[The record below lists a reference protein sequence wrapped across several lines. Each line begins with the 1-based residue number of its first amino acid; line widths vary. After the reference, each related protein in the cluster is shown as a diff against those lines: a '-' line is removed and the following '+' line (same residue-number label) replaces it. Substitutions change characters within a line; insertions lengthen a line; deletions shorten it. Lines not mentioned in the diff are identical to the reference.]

1 MKKLETELKSYFD
14 TKHCFLVSSGKAA
27 LTLILESLQDISP
40 GKDEVL
46 IPAFTCFSVPAAIRK
61 AGLHIKLCDMGADS
75 LDFDQKTLGNIA
87 EEEQQEKKLLCVIP
101 THLFGFPA
109 DVESCRNVFADDVI
123 IVEDAAQ
130 AMGNEMQGKKLGT
143 IGDIGF
149 FSLGR
154 GKPLSTMEGGII
166 VTNRDDLAQA
176 IKKRIQ
182 SLPEYGTIDKFQ
194 LFIKALLTTLL
205 QNPSLFWLPKSLPFL
220 HLGETIYDPDFTIKK
235 LSSLHA
241 ALAHNW
247 QSRLTRHQGI
257 RKSNVSR
264 FLNFDQSEPKS
275 IFHSS
280 PADAPSLIRL
290 PIMVKDRAT
299 ANEIINS
306 ASRQG
311 LGIMPTYPAP
321 ISEISEIKDFFHGEH
336 YPRAKRLSDQ
346 LATVPTHEYMEK
358 KDYKNIHTLFDT
370 NFPTSEQEK
379 FFRRLS

>member
-1 MKKLETELKSYFD
+1 MRIGRTLPPAAAPIPWRNIFGAASYIFNNSPEHLKKLETELKSYFD

-194 LFIKALLTTLL
+194 LFIKDVC
-205 QNPSLFWLPKSLPFL
+205 
-220 HLGETIYDPDFTIKK
+220 I
-235 LSSLHA
+235 
-241 ALAHNW
+241 
-247 QSRLTRHQGI
+247 
-257 RKSNVSR
+257 
-264 FLNFDQSEPKS
+264 
-275 IFHSS
+275 
-280 PADAPSLIRL
+280 
-290 PIMVKDRAT
+290 
-299 ANEIINS
+299 
-306 ASRQG
+306 
-311 LGIMPTYPAP
+311 
-321 ISEISEIKDFFHGEH
+321 EIS
-336 YPRAKRLSDQ
+336 
-346 LATVPTHEYMEK
+346 
-358 KDYKNIHTLFDT
+358 
-370 NFPTSEQEK
+370 
-379 FFRRLS
+379 